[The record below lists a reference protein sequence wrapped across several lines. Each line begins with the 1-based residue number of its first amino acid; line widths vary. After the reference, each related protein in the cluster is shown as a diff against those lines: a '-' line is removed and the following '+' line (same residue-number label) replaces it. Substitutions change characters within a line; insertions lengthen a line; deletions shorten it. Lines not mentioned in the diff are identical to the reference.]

1 MGRMRHFLIALTM
14 AAAFPVTVMGQEAA
28 SSLPETAQA
37 VAQTAEPRP
46 ATIFVRLQTSDGP
59 IVLELEEERAPQT
72 VSAFLKNVD
81 GKRYDG
87 GNFYRALNMAEDFG
101 LIQGGIAP
109 LKPGQKLPPTI
120 PHEPTSQ
127 TGLVHRTGTISMA
140 RAEPGSARTDFFI
153 TVGNM
158 SSLDAHPDQPGDNLG
173 FAAFGKVVEGMDVVL
188 KIMRSPISPTLGEKE
203 GMKGQML
210 AAPVIILSA
219 RRSLPPK
226 AAPTEAGPGAAEPAA
241 APMVRP

>member
-1 MGRMRHFLIALTM
+1 MRHFLIALTM
-14 AAAFPVTVMGQEAA
+14 VAAFPATAMGQGMIPA
-28 SSLPETAQA
+28 SPGA
-37 VAQTAEPRP
+37 AQTAAQPAEPRP
-46 ATIFVRLQTSDGP
+46 AVVFVTLQTSDGP
-59 IVLELEEERAPQT
+59 IILELEKERAPLT
-72 VSAFLKNVD
+72 VGAFLKNVD

-87 GNFYRALNMAEDFG
+87 GNFYRALNMAQDFG

-127 TGLVHRTGTISMA
+127 TGLAHRTGTVSMA

-153 TVGNM
+153 TVGDM

-203 GMKGQML
+203 GMQGQML
-210 AAPVIILSA
+210 AAPVMILSA

-226 AAPTEAGPGAAEPAA
+226 AEPTEVGAGAAEPV